1 MDLKIHSLIKN
12 LKKNTIYCNRIVFKF
27 ASFYNV
33 DLKLKKHSFEGD
45 KQTNKKV
52 QSPSGNRLTSGL
64 HEHLLKDATTVSGAS
79 PSGNRLTSGLHEHLP
94 KDATTVSGAEL
105 TVGNLMYNVMNG
117 QEIKI

>member
-12 LKKNTIYCNRIVFKF
+12 LKKNTIYYNRIVLKF

-33 DLKLKKHSFEGD
+33 DLKFKKHSFEGE
-45 KQTNKKV
+45 KQTNKKM
-52 QSPSGNRLTSGL
+52 L
-64 HEHLLKDATTVSGAS
+64 S

-94 KDATTVSGAEL
+94 KDATTVSGVEL
-105 TVGNLMYNVMNG
+105 TVENLMYNVMND